1 MSDVD
6 VGKVRR
12 LFIMKKNQLKMLRR
26 RGYDITKEEIL
37 LTYKLEDFMKI
48 YLPFAKKSG
57 KSLRNVL
64 SQTYEKIADEKEDK
78 GQKGQK
84 TERLYVF
91 FADEDTKHKQL
102 GVDILGEMITDMDRY
117 RAKNGILITPAPLS
131 SSSKKKIEEL
141 LSYNIYVFMENE
153 MSYDPTEHYLTP
165 AHRALSVEEQR
176 DFLSKN
182 NISIDQIP
190 IILTSD
196 MISRY
201 YGFKPGQIIEI
212 RRVNLYETL
221 IQESLSY
228 RAVKE

>member
-1 MSDVD
+1 MADVD
-6 VGKVRR
+6 IGKVGK

-26 RGYDITKEEIL
+26 RGYDISREEIL
-37 LTYKLEDFMKI
+37 LTYTLADFMKI

-57 KSLRNVL
+57 KTLRGVL
-64 SQTYEKIADEKEDK
+64 SQTYEKPIEEKGK
-78 GQKGQK
+78 I
-84 TERLYVF
+84 ERLYVF
-91 FADEDTKHKQL
+91 FAEEDTKHKQL
-102 GVDILGEMITDMDRY
+102 GVETLGEMISDMDRY
-117 RAKNGILITPAPLS
+117 KAKNGILITPAPLS
-131 SSSKKKIEEL
+131 SPSKKKIEEL

-153 MSYDPTEHYLTP
+153 MAYDPTEHYLTP
-165 AHRALSVEEQR
+165 AHRALTIEEQR
-176 DFLSKN
+176 NFLAQN

-212 RRVNLYETL
+212 KRVNLYETL

>member
-1 MSDVD
+1 MADVD
-6 VGKVRR
+6 VGKVGK

-26 RGYDITKEEIL
+26 RGYDITKEESL
-37 LTYKLEDFMKI
+37 LSYTLKDFMKI
-48 YLPFAKKSG
+48 YLPFAKKAG
-57 KSLRNVL
+57 KTLRGVL
-64 SQTYEKIADEKEDK
+64 SQTYEKIVDEK
-78 GQKGQK
+78 QKP
-84 TERLYVF
+84 ERLYVF
-91 FADEDTKHKQL
+91 FAEEDSKHKQL
-102 GVDILGEMITDMDRY
+102 GVDILGEMISDMDKF
-117 RAKNGILITPAPLS
+117 RAKNGILISPVPLS

-153 MSYDPTEHYLTP
+153 MAYDPTEHYLTP
-165 AHRALSVEEQR
+165 AHRALTIEEQR

-190 IILTSD
+190 IILSSD

-212 RRVNLYETL
+212 KRINLYETL
-221 IQESLSY
+221 IQESLAY

>member
-1 MSDVD
+1 MTDVD
-6 VGKVRR
+6 VGKVGK
-12 LFIMKKNQLKMLRR
+12 LFVMKKNQLKMLRR
-26 RGYDITKEEIL
+26 RGYDIGREESL
-37 LTYKLEDFMKI
+37 LSYTLKDFMKT

-57 KSLRNVL
+57 KTLRGVL
-64 SQTYEKIADEKEDK
+64 SQTYEKIQTEGKE
-78 GQKGQK
+78 QKP
-84 TERLYVF
+84 ERLYVF
-91 FADEDTKHKQL
+91 FAEEDSKHKQL
-102 GVDILGEMITDMDRY
+102 GVDILGEMISDMDKF
-117 RAKNGILITPAPLS
+117 RAKNGILISPVPLS

-153 MSYDPTEHYLTP
+153 MAYDPTEHYLTP
-165 AHRALSVEEQR
+165 AHRALTVQEQR

-190 IILTSD
+190 IILSSD

-212 RRVNLYETL
+212 KRINLYETL
-221 IQESLSY
+221 IQESLAY

>member
-1 MSDVD
+1 MADVD
-6 VGKVRR
+6 VGKVGK

-26 RGYDITKEEIL
+26 RGYDIAKEEIL
-37 LTYKLEDFMKI
+37 LSYTLKDFMKI

-57 KSLRNVL
+57 KTLRGVL
-64 SQTYEKIADEKEDK
+64 SQTYEKPVDEK
-78 GQKGQK
+78 QKP
-84 TERLYVF
+84 ERLYVF
-91 FADEDTKHKQL
+91 FAEEDTKHKQL
-102 GVDILGEMITDMDRY
+102 GVDILGEMISDMDKY
-117 RAKNGILITPAPLS
+117 RAKNGILISPAPLS

-153 MSYDPTEHYLTP
+153 MAYDPTAHYLTP
-165 AHRALSVEEQR
+165 EHRALTVQEQR

-182 NISIDQIP
+182 NISIDQMP
-190 IILTSD
+190 IILSSD

-212 RRVNLYETL
+212 KRVNLYETL
-221 IQESLSY
+221 IQNSLAY

>member
-6 VGKVRR
+6 VRKVGK
-12 LFIMKKNQLKMLRR
+12 LFTMKKNQLKMLRR
-26 RGYDITKEEIL
+26 RGYDIAKEEAL
-37 LTYKLEDFMKI
+37 LSYTLKEFMKI

-57 KSLRNVL
+57 KSLRTVL
-64 SQTYEKIADEKEDK
+64 SQTYEKPERTD
-78 GQKGQK
+78 GK

-91 FADEDTKHKQL
+91 FAEEDSKHKQL
-102 GVDILGEMITDMDRY
+102 GVDILGEMISSMDKY

-141 LSYNIYVFMENE
+141 LSYNIYTFMENE
-153 MSYDPTEHYLTP
+153 MTYDPTEHYLTP
-165 AHRALSVEEQR
+165 AHRALSVAEQR

-182 NISIDQIP
+182 NISIDQMP
-190 IILTSD
+190 IILSSD

-212 RRVNLYETL
+212 KRVNLYETL
-221 IQESLSY
+221 IQESISY